1 MRAQLIFSV
10 YFQNIIKGISEILGF
25 IFGGLFV
32 GPFLFKAIYKSFP
45 VGQGGRYIA
54 IQSRQRAL
62 TRIAV
67 IARLPPGAIH
77 RTSPRFAVLVF
88 AYFVFVFCLVFVF
101 V

>member
-1 MRAQLIFSV
+1 M
-10 YFQNIIKGISEILGF
+10 YFQNIIKEICEILGF

-88 AYFVFVFCLVFVF
+88 AYFVFVFLSRICICVIDIVF
-101 V
+101 

>member
-1 MRAQLIFSV
+1 M

-88 AYFVFVFCLVFVF
+88 AYFVFVFLSCISICEIDIVF
-101 V
+101 